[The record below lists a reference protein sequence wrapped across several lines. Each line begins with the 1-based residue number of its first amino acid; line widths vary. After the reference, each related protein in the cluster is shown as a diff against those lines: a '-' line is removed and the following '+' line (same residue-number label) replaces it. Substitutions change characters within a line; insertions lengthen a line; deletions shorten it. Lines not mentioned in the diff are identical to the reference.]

1 MEIVKQKLHEGKALN
16 MNSKKNF
23 FLGKNQ
29 ERSDKMKD
37 IDQSKIVDLGEDDDD
52 LQNIL
57 EQENVIVDVDEQDK
71 LLD

>member
-1 MEIVKQKLHEGKALN
+1 

>member
-1 MEIVKQKLHEGKALN
+1 

-57 EQENVIVDVDEQDK
+57 E
-71 LLD
+71 

>member
-1 MEIVKQKLHEGKALN
+1 MEIVKQKLQEGKALN

-57 EQENVIVDVDEQDK
+57 E
-71 LLD
+71 

>member
-1 MEIVKQKLHEGKALN
+1 MEIVKQKLQEGKALN

-37 IDQSKIVDLGEDDDD
+37 ID
-52 LQNIL
+52 
-57 EQENVIVDVDEQDK
+57 
-71 LLD
+71 

>member
-1 MEIVKQKLHEGKALN
+1 MEIVKQKLQEGKALN

>member
-1 MEIVKQKLHEGKALN
+1 
-16 MNSKKNF
+16 
-23 FLGKNQ
+23 
-29 ERSDKMKD
+29 MKD